1 MNDRDNKSAGAG
13 LPAGEW
19 LNIFRG
25 AKVEAERLDAAKSAQ
40 GRATIIG
47 NFLARMVD
55 REVRIEVD
63 GRTGKATLRTAPG
76 RGNKKVY
83 WFDVIFDGDQPG
95 DGDDTQSPSGNGAPR
110 KRSRDVR
117 KMLEVESRDSP
128 IDRSPASGLVAASN
142 DEPW

>member
-1 MNDRDNKSAGAG
+1 MGDRDKKPAGAG

-40 GRATIIG
+40 GRATILG

-55 REVRIEVD
+55 REVPIEVD

-76 RGNKKVY
+76 RGGKKLY
-83 WFDVIFDGDQPG
+83 WFDVAFDGDWPG
-95 DGDDTQSPSGNGAPR
+95 DDIPSPSDNGAPR
-110 KRSRDVR
+110 KRQPAVAKKPATEPRN
-117 KMLEVESRDSP
+117 SP
-128 IDRSPASGLVAASN
+128 IDRSPAPGLATAGN
-142 DEPW
+142 GEAW